1 MFSTIYARDLE
12 AVNLPTTSLPAK
24 YKPTKK
30 HPEGFY
36 CLETSEPAKIVEY
49 MEGLDKTEKAVF
61 LELLMDM
68 VREDAIPYDDGSGDK
83 YGDE

>member
-1 MFSTIYARDLE
+1 MFSTIYPSDLE
-12 AVNLPTTSLPAK
+12 AVNLPTITLPAK

-30 HPEGFY
+30 YPDGFY

-61 LELLMDM
+61 LELLMDKII
-68 VREDAIPYDDGSGDK
+68 EDTTPYDDGSGDTQD
-83 YGDE
+83 Y